1 MVRSIRI
8 SVVAAAASLLCV
20 VAQAQVTLTA
30 ITGSQGANTTYS
42 VNNGAFGTG
51 WVGVNRF
58 TDGSSNFYAYCI
70 DPLTAA
76 ALPNQYTTQ
85 SLDAYLNGATNSNYA
100 TQIARSGYSGLG
112 LSNSAATQTRVLN
125 DLKELFS
132 YAYTDSLTSAVK
144 SAAFGMAVW
153 EVILQ
158 DGGAAGAQFSA
169 SLAAPTAR
177 IRSAGSDS
185 SFNNDA
191 LEAQT
196 SAYLTALNSNNWG
209 SMTQT
214 NWTYTV
220 YFDGVSPISQT
231 FLRVTQQVPEPGS
244 LALAGAALLGL
255 LGVQRR
261 RRAVS
266 AVPAQA

>member
-1 MVRSIRI
+1 MRGSIRI
-8 SVVAAAASLLCV
+8 SVVAAAAALVCV
-20 VAQAQVTLTA
+20 AAQAQVTLTA
-30 ITGSQGANTTYS
+30 VTGSQGANTSYS
-42 VNNGAFGTG
+42 VNGGSLGTG

-58 TDGSSNFYAYCI
+58 SDGSSTFYAYCI

-76 ALPNQYTTQ
+76 SLPNQYTTQ
-85 SLDAYLNGATNSNYA
+85 SLDSYLNGTTSSNYA
-100 TQIARSGYSGLG
+100 SQISRSGYSGVG
-112 LSNSAATQTRVLN
+112 LSNSAAAQSRVLA

-158 DGGAAGAQFSA
+158 DGGTAGAQFS
-169 SLAAPTAR
+169 STSTLPTAR

-185 SFNNDA
+185 LFNNDA

-261 RRAVS
+261 RRAIS

>member
-1 MVRSIRI
+1 MRGSIRN
-8 SVVAAAASLLCV
+8 SVVAAAVSLVCV
-20 VAQAQVTLTA
+20 AAQSQVTLNA
-30 ITGSQGANTTYS
+30 VTGAQGTSTSYS
-42 VNNGAFGTG
+42 VNGGSLRNG

-58 TDGSSNFYAYCI
+58 SDGSSTFYAYCI
-70 DPLTAA
+70 DPLTTAS
-76 ALPNQYTTQ
+76 LPNQYTTQ
-85 SLDAYLNGATNSNYA
+85 SLDSFLNGTSTSNYA
-100 TQIARSGYSGLG
+100 SQMARPGYSGVG
-112 LSNSAATQTRVLN
+112 VGTSAADQSRVLS

-153 EVILQ
+153 EVVLQ
-158 DGGAAGAQFSA
+158 DGGASGAQFS
-169 SLAAPTAR
+169 SVSSVPTAR
-177 IRSAGSDS
+177 LRSAGGDNV
-185 SFNNDA
+185 FNHDA

-220 YFDGVSPISQT
+220 YFDGASPISQT
-231 FLRVTQQVPEPGS
+231 FLRVTQKVPEPGS

-255 LGVQRR
+255 LGAQRR
-261 RRAVS
+261 RRAMS
-266 AVPAQA
+266 AGPLQA